1 MTITRPKRKRNDF
14 PKKKN
19 RLDDY
24 YDPEYDAVLIEQS
37 IAKQYHILPSEQGD
51 LSYSDWAKLVSG
63 LMNDTPLG
71 KIIEIRSED
80 DADIIKNMTSEQ
92 LAIRNEWQN
101 FRMSQTVY
109 SKEDM
114 KKQSEMLEKM
124 MASLFG

>member
-1 MTITRPKRKRNDF
+1 MSPKRKRSDF

-19 RLDDY
+19 RSDDY
-24 YDPEYDAVLIEQS
+24 YDTEYDAILIEQS

-51 LSYSDWAKLVSG
+51 LSYCDWAKLVSG

-80 DADIIKNMTSEQ
+80 DRDIIKNMTSEQ
-92 LAIRNEWQN
+92 LAIRNEWQE
-101 FRMSQTVY
+101 FKISQTVY